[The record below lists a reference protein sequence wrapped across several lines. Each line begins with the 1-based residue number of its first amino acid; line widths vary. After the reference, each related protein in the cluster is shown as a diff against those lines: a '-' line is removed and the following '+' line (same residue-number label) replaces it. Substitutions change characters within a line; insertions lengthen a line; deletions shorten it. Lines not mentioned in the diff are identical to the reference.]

1 MNMRRTI
8 FIPAVLLMIASSG
21 FSSQTTAQV
30 QARADGQWVMPR
42 TADGRPDLQGNWTN
56 ATITPIQRRRDQ
68 DAVYSPEEAS
78 RLEGGRA
85 ARTEALNQPSDPDR
99 VAPPV
104 GGDQARTPGGSGDS

>member
-1 MNMRRTI
+1 
-8 FIPAVLLMIASSG
+8 MIAMSG
-21 FSSQTTAQV
+21 FSSDVKAQV
-30 QARADGQWVMPR
+30 QTQTDGQWVMPR

-68 DAVYSPEEAS
+68 DAVYSLEEAS

-104 GGDQARTPGGSGDS
+104 GGCLLYTSPSPRDRG